1 MAENQRIKAKSL
13 KNLKNLMQK
22 TMTDI
27 QCRGK
32 RQSEKEEFGE
42 EAPKSGQQG
51 GRI

>member
-1 MAENQRIKAKSL
+1 MTKSL

-22 TMTDI
+22 TMTDME
-27 QCRGK
+27 CRDK

-51 GRI
+51 VRI